1 MSSSAQA
8 QSCQLQPGDLIRCTH
23 SNDMGLVLG
32 PGWAKPAWN
41 IHTVN
46 VQWSTIDEPCE
57 LDVTAIESGHVV
69 LVSRAD
75 VTML

>member
-1 MSSSAQA
+1 
-8 QSCQLQPGDLIRCTH
+8 
-23 SNDMGLVLG
+23 MGLVLG